1 MSVKNLMKPELV
13 FAKQQITSKKR
24 VLEHLAEAIG
34 NCLHCNSDEV
44 YDALL
49 GREKLGSTGIGNGI
63 AIPHCRLDD
72 VNQASLVLMSLE
84 TPIDYDA
91 VDRRP
96 IDLIFALVVPPHQCD
111 EHLATLAQI
120 AELAQSE
127 DKLAK
132 LREQQD
138 SSKLQEA
145 FESLM

>member
-1 MSVKNLMKPELV
+1 MSVKNLVKPELV
-13 FAKQQITSKKR
+13 FAKQQISSKKR

-34 NCLHCNSDEV
+34 ARLHCNADEV

-63 AIPHCRLDD
+63 AIPHCRLDN
-72 VNQASLVLMSLE
+72 VSQASLVIMSLDE
-84 TPIDYDA
+84 PIDFDS

-96 IDLIFALVVPPHQCD
+96 IDLIFALIVPPHQCD

-127 DKLAK
+127 DKLAT
-132 LREQQD
+132 LRKQD
-138 SSKLQEA
+138 NSSQLQEA